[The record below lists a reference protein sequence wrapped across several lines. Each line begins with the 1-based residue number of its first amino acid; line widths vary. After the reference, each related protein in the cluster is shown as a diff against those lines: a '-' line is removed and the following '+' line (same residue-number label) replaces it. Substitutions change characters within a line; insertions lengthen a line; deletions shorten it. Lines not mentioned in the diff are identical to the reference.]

1 MNNPTV
7 RYMCSTG
14 RTPSSSQR
22 AHLSFDL
29 EDGRCL
35 RFERKAWV
43 SVCLQMRPPLVRLA
57 SKRFFRARSRPGPT
71 YGRASPTTQAAFF
84 VTTQEAKDSRVQDEN
99 TCIERSLMSWAD
111 DGSSGRSR
119 MMRKSHVRFPEKGV
133 ATYWSFDQPPP
144 VNSALGPPLTLPLL

>member
-1 MNNPTV
+1 MSNPTV

-14 RTPSSSQR
+14 RT
-22 AHLSFDL
+22 LSFFPTSL
-29 EDGRCL
+29 FFSFL
-35 RFERKAWV
+35 RRALRSVRKAWF
-43 SVCLQMRPPLVRLA
+43 SVCLQIGPPLVRLA
-57 SKRFFRARSRPGPT
+57 SERFFRARSRPGPT
-71 YGRASPTTQAAFF
+71 GGHLPQRKLHCSPPPEKQKIRESQA
-84 VTTQEAKDSRVQDEN
+84 EN
-99 TCIERSLMSWAD
+99 TCIDSGLMTKAD